1 MRNRRFLPS
10 ISVLAAFDAVIAT
23 GSVTAAAR
31 ELDLTQST
39 VSRLIRTLEEQLGR
53 DLFVRHKKRLVPT
66 PAALDLAGDVG
77 RALDLIQRASMKVVA
92 NPEGG
97 SLSVA
102 TLPTLNAQ
110 WLGPRL
116 KSFLDTNPGINLS
129 LTPRLRRFSFETEP
143 VDAVIYFGD
152 DDWPGA
158 HHLRL
163 FGEHYTACAAPNL
176 IAGADV
182 TAPADLARLPLLQ
195 LETRPLAWADWFA
208 AHDAPPPRADG
219 MLFDHFSMMTQA
231 AIAGL
236 GVAILPAYLAA
247 TERSEGRLEPL
258 FTPAV
263 PGRGSYW
270 LAWPEPRD
278 AYPPLVAFR
287 DWLVGQP
294 AP

>member
-10 ISVLAAFDAVIAT
+10 ISVLSAFDAVIAT

-92 NPEGG
+92 NPDGG

-129 LTPRLRRFSFETEP
+129 LTTRLRRFSFETEP

-263 PGRGSYW
+263 RGRGAYW

-287 DWLVGQP
+287 DWLAGQP